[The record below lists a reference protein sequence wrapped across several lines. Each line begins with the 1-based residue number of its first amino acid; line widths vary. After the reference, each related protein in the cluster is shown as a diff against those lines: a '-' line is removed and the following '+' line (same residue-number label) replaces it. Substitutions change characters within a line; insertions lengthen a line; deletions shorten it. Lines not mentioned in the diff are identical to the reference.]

1 MMLKISVALFALVSF
16 AACAWPGGQ
25 RVIDSNAR
33 GFTVIHDEADN
44 SNNETLYAF
53 SYEIANKPSYFYSQ
67 GFLSTGHSSPNLTL
81 SGLRINEII
90 SFKVCNYQLGTT
102 ITNDLFSSATDIS
115 VKRSELAGNTL
126 VPGIPLNLKVIA
138 GSSNKFH
145 SATVTWDNPQNI
157 QDSTNETDKS
167 IQYKFEI
174 CRYNRF
180 TEMKSK
186 CEIEADIL
194 RNKAST
200 TQSTEQTKSSKLYD
214 FNFHPSKSDELVYRI
229 TGIAL
234 NGTAGPTAEA
244 IARLNST
251 LAPKAPYNVTVA
263 LHTEIYA
270 DTLTLSWLSADQGV
284 NYVRYNIKGNSTTMM
299 KSGSSPMVISG
310 LRNSTE
316 YEFQVGVYTER
327 NGGSEYSVK
336 YTASTTNE
344 PRPTP
349 KPGNN
354 GTMLTSSLFL
364 LLSSLFAVIKFL

>member
-1 MMLKISVALFALVSF
+1 MLKISVSLFALVSF

-33 GFTVIHDEADN
+33 GFTVIHDEAEN
-44 SNNETLYAF
+44 SNNETQYAF
-53 SYEIANKPSYFYSQ
+53 SYKIANKPSYFSPQ
-67 GFLSTGHSSPNLTL
+67 NVLSAGNSSPNFTL

-102 ITNDLFSSATDIS
+102 ITDDLFSSATDIS

-126 VPGIPLNLKVIA
+126 VPEIPLNLKVIA
-138 GSSNKFH
+138 GSSLKFH

-167 IQYKFEI
+167 IQYKLEI

-180 TEMKSK
+180 TQMKSK

-194 RNKAST
+194 RNKTST
-200 TQSTEQTKSSKLYD
+200 TQSTEQTKSSKLYHFD
-214 FNFHPSKSDELVYRI
+214 FQPSKSDELVYRI

-251 LAPKAPYNVTVA
+251 LAPKAPYNVTA
-263 LHTEIYA
+263 GLYTKYA
-270 DTLTLSWLSADQGV
+270 DTLTLSWLSVDQGV

-310 LRNSTE
+310 TE
-316 YEFQVGVYTER
+316 YVQNMNSKLACILNEMVAVNIQLNTLHQLQMNRDQLQNQETMER
-327 NGGSEYSVK
+327 
-336 YTASTTNE
+336 
-344 PRPTP
+344 
-349 KPGNN
+349 
-354 GTMLTSSLFL
+354 
-364 LLSSLFAVIKFL
+364 